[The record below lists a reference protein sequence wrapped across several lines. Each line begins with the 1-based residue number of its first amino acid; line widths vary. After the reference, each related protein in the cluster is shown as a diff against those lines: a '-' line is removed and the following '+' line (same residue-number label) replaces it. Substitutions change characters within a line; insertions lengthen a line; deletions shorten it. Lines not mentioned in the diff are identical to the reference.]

1 MTIELSKED
10 LKCSSKIL
18 NSAIWAAEREYAKAG
33 SGRIRLRSSLVF
45 SLLRFYR
52 AEYHITPLFTNWK
65 PEIGYSKSDND
76 SNSDSDTAK
85 ATVRARKKPTHA
97 NSDTDNNSHNRLTVE
112 KTVTPILAVEVTKAV
127 TPTVAVIV
135 TKTVTLTVT
144 VTITKTVTQALR
156 EKNTSQCF
164 DFYLHH
170 QWLLLLK
177 AFVSWWQRN
186 QRSRSKTRTA
196 VRRTVAELLT
206 MIRFQVFESSAILS
220 DTAEHPAPSKAII
233 VGSLLIISKR
243 AREAWSILH

>member
-1 MTIELSKED
+1 MFQQNTKQRD
-10 LKCSSKIL
+10 M
-18 NSAIWAAEREYAKAG
+18 
-33 SGRIRLRSSLVF
+33 SGRARTCEGWIGSHPTQIFLGFFTSPFLSPNIISHLFLLTENLKLATQKVTMTAIVTVTQQKRQWEQEKTYSRQQWHWKKQSQQIDRGKKGHTNPSSG
-45 SLLRFYR
+45 SD
-52 AEYHITPLFTNWK
+52 
-65 PEIGYSKSDND
+65 KSSHAT
-76 SNSDSDTAK
+76 SNSDSNKNSHTN
-85 ATVRARKKPTHA
+85 T
-97 NSDTDNNSHNRLTVE
+97 NSDNNKNSHTS
-112 KTVTPILAVEVTKAV
+112 TK
-127 TPTVAVIV
+127 
-135 TKTVTLTVT
+135 
-144 VTITKTVTQALR
+144 R
-156 EKNTSQCF
+156 EKYSQCF

>member
-1 MTIELSKED
+1 MRRLDRVASDSDLPWFFHFSVSIAPNIISHLFLLTENLKLATQKVTMTAIVTVTQQKRQWEQEKTYSRQQWHWQQQSQQIDRGKNSHTNP
-10 LKCSSKIL
+10 SS
-18 NSAIWAAEREYAKAG
+18 G
-33 SGRIRLRSSLVF
+33 SDKSSH
-45 SLLRFYR
+45 
-52 AEYHITPLFTNWK
+52 AN
-65 PEIGYSKSDND
+65 
-76 SNSDSDTAK
+76 SNSDSNK
-85 ATVRARKKPTHA
+85 
-97 NSDTDNNSHNRLTVE
+97 NSHTS
-112 KTVTPILAVEVTKAV
+112 TK
-127 TPTVAVIV
+127 
-135 TKTVTLTVT
+135 
-144 VTITKTVTQALR
+144 R
-156 EKNTSQCF
+156 EKYSQCF

-177 AFVSWWQRN
+177 AFVSWWQRD